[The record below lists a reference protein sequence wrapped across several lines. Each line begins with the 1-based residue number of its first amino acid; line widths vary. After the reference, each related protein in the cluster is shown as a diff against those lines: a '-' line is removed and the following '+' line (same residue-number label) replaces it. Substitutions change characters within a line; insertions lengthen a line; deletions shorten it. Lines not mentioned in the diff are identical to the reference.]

1 MRHTA
6 RHDFRAAEL
15 TVPLSGSGRA
25 AVWAQAVCRP
35 TPPPAASQHAT
46 RAGLVC
52 KFSPM
57 TAVGHD
63 IGSRASRRGD

>member
-46 RAGLVC
+46 RAGLGC